1 MNFKRKVHF
10 TGTKFWDMF
19 FDYQKSVICFKTL
32 SDYKPRIKAKRLRS
46 DMAYVWL
53 FNYQM
58 NKQSVSVYD
67 VERNFSFFS
76 K

>member
-46 DMAYVWL
+46 DMAYV
-53 FNYQM
+53 
-58 NKQSVSVYD
+58 
-67 VERNFSFFS
+67 
-76 K
+76 